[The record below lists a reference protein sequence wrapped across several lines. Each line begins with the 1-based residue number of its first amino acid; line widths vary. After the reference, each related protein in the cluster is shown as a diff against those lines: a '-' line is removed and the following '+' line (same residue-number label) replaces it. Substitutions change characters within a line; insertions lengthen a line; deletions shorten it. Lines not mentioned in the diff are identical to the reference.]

1 MTNKT
6 KVIAAITIVL
16 IAAGSVFFLSGTDL
30 MGRMK
35 FSSPKAYDEGRHT
48 DYKKSVADSNCNNGI
63 DDDGDTQIDGNDPEC
78 KYAWSNEKDY
88 NPPPRNPDPVEDPDE
103 PEEPVEDPEPDPEPA
118 ESPYTITI
126 GPNEGFFPSQSPF
139 FAKDGE
145 EGRYLLIFEISTNT
159 DINIKNLPIY
169 ISTTGSGAGPQ
180 GLVDNSGQSNITN
193 IKIFDYITSDV
204 VSSVIDSADLYSTPY
219 AGVVSDGMDDDGYYL
234 FPVDIDLTS
243 LTKITLVLQVDVE
256 PNEEFAGSSITAS
269 LQPSVN
275 YPQIIH
281 KDTGEYLDN
290 SEVVEISGNTPNSIT
305 GPTIWAF

>member
-103 PEEPVEDPEPDPEPA
+103 PEEPVETQSQIRNQRNLHTQSLSDQMKV
-118 ESPYTITI
+118 
-126 GPNEGFFPSQSPF
+126 FFLVNRHF
-139 FAKDGE
+139 LLKTEKKD
-145 EGRYLLIFEISTNT
+145 
-159 DINIKNLPIY
+159 DIY
-169 ISTTGSGAGPQ
+169 
-180 GLVDNSGQSNITN
+180 
-193 IKIFDYITSDV
+193 
-204 VSSVIDSADLYSTPY
+204 
-219 AGVVSDGMDDDGYYL
+219 
-234 FPVDIDLTS
+234 
-243 LTKITLVLQVDVE
+243 
-256 PNEEFAGSSITAS
+256 
-269 LQPSVN
+269 
-275 YPQIIH
+275 
-281 KDTGEYLDN
+281 
-290 SEVVEISGNTPNSIT
+290 
-305 GPTIWAF
+305 